1 MKTLGFIS
9 PIVGR
14 TIQTRENNNNPITL
28 GRDQNTVEK
37 LETTSRGKHAL
48 TAMVDLTKMQA
59 DRPVP
64 LSDIAARRQIS
75 LSYLEQM
82 FAGLR
87 RHGLVK
93 SHRGPGGGYKLGMA
107 PNEITVAA
115 IIRAAEDS
123 PSAQRNRNG
132 MRAQRSVECSSAQLW
147 QSLNGLVYALLDQ
160 VSLGDVVEGRQDVYR
175 RLFEQKS

>member
-14 TIQTRENNNNPITL
+14 SVPNRENDKTIT
-28 GRDQNTVEK
+28 QQVKPSVEK

-48 TAMVDLTKMQA
+48 TAMVDLTTMQ
-59 DRPVP
+59 DGRPVP

-93 SHRGPGGGYKLGMA
+93 SHRGPGGGYRLGLPA
-107 PNEITVAA
+107 NEISVAA
-115 IIRAAEDS
+115 IMRAAEDS
-123 PSAQRNRNG
+123 PSAQRSRQSP
-132 MRAQRSVECSSAQLW
+132 RRLAQSDCPSVKLW
-147 QSLNGLVYALLDQ
+147 ESLNGLVYTLLDH
-160 VSLGDVVEGRQDVYR
+160 VSLDDVVAQRDEVYE
-175 RLFEQKS
+175 RLFKQKP

>member
-1 MKTLGFIS
+1 MKTLGFLS

-14 TIQTRENNNNPITL
+14 TIPNRENDNKPITQ
-28 GRDQNTVEK
+28 GDSNVER

-48 TAMVDLTKMQA
+48 TAMVDLTRMQE

-107 PNEITVAA
+107 PNEISVAA

-123 PSAQRNRNG
+123 PSAQRNRTG
-132 MRAQRSVECSSAQLW
+132 TRSLRSSECPSTKLW
-147 QSLNGLVYALLDQ
+147 QSLNGLVYTLLDQ
-160 VSLGDVVEGRQDVYR
+160 VSLDDVVAERDDVYE
-175 RLFEQKS
+175 RLFSKKQ